1 MADPF
6 GALDPR
12 PTTRQELMLTA
23 ALRQGE
29 PALAAWE
36 AWVSDLDPGRLE
48 EQLEPDSQWLMPL
61 LYWNLRRDVEHPVLA
76 RCRNVYLHNWY
87 KNNAMLHALASALR
101 SGGPGAVK
109 PVLLKGAAMAV
120 RYYDTPGARPIATI
134 DAWIPF
140 AAAGASR
147 WLDPLR
153 DTLTLHDVPFAAGP
167 PGGLLNRADTV
178 TFMGATCTVLS
189 AADQLL
195 HICFHRRSWD
205 PRTRL
210 VWLADAVQVLRR
222 SPDLDWDTALAAAS
236 QLGLDRTLSATL
248 DYLGR
253 FDVPVRLRSATRMRP
268 RRAAGRSGP

>member
-1 MADPF
+1 MTDPF
-6 GALDPR
+6 SALDPR

-23 ALRQGE
+23 ALQQGE

-36 AWVSDLDPGRLE
+36 AWVSDLDPERLE

-61 LYWNLRRDVEHPVLA
+61 IYWNLRRDVKHPVLA

-101 SGGPGAVK
+101 SGGLAAVK

-134 DAWIPF
+134 DAWILF
-140 AAAGASR
+140 AADGASR

-153 DTLTLHDVPFAAGP
+153 DMLTLHDVPFAAGP
-167 PGGLLNRADTV
+167 TGSLLNRADTV
-178 TFMGATCTVLS
+178 TFMGATCAVMS

-210 VWLADAVQVLRR
+210 VWVADAVQVLRR
-222 SPDLDWDTALAAAS
+222 SPDLDWETALAVAS
-236 QLGLDRTLSATL
+236 QLGLDQTLSATL
-248 DYLGR
+248 DYLVR
-253 FDVPVRLRSATRMRP
+253 FGVPVRLRSATRMRP

>member
-1 MADPF
+1 MIDLF
-6 GALDPR
+6 GDLDPG
-12 PTTRQELMLTA
+12 PTPRQELMLTA
-23 ALRQGE
+23 ALRRGK

-61 LYWNLRRDVEHPVLA
+61 VYWNLRRDVEHPVLA

-87 KNNAMLHALASALR
+87 KSNAMLHALASALR
-101 SGGPGAVK
+101 SGGPAAVK

-120 RYYDTPGARPIATI
+120 RYYDTAGARPIATI
-134 DAWIPF
+134 DAWVPSG
-140 AAAGASR
+140 ADGASR

-153 DTLTLHDVPFAAGP
+153 ETLTLHDAPFAAGP
-167 PGGLLNRADTV
+167 TGGLLSRADTV
-178 TFMGATCTVLS
+178 VFMGATCAVMS

-195 HICFHRRSWD
+195 HICLHRRSWD

-222 SPDLDWDTALAAAS
+222 SPDLDWDTALTAAS
-236 QLGLDRTLSATL
+236 QLGLDQTLSATL

-253 FDVPVRLRSATRMRP
+253 FGVPVRPRSAARIRP